1 MLRLYAVEPGSPSA
15 VLEAIKTRAI
25 ARWGDDDWL
34 LEIVREYVRLANA
47 QGDDKATVNNRKSQT
62 QRAFEVGS
70 CRLDTAILLAQA
82 VGCQFQMVCTEVQ
95 VTKF

>member
-1 MLRLYAVEPGSPSA
+1 MLRLYVVEPGSPSA
-15 VLEAIKTRAI
+15 VLDAIKTRAI
-25 ARWGDDDWL
+25 ARWGDDWL

-47 QGDDKATVNNRKSQT
+47 QGDTKATVNNRKSQT

-70 CRLDTAILLAQA
+70 CRLDTAMLLAEA

>member
-1 MLRLYAVEPGSPSA
+1 MLRLYVVEPKSPSA

-25 ARWGDDDWL
+25 ARWGDDWL

-47 QGDDKATVNNRKSQT
+47 QGDTKATVNNRKSQT

-70 CRLDTAILLAQA
+70 CRLDTAMLLAEA
-82 VGCQFQMVCTEVQ
+82 VGCRFQMVCTEVQ

>member
-1 MLRLYAVEPGSPSA
+1 MLRLYVVETGSPSA
-15 VLEAIKTRAI
+15 VLEAIKARAI
-25 ARWGDDDWL
+25 ARWGDDWL

-47 QGDDKATVNNRKSQT
+47 QGDTKATVNNRKSQM

-70 CRLDTAILLAQA
+70 CRLDTAMLLAEA
-82 VGCQFQMVCTEVQ
+82 VGCQFQLVCTEVQ

>member
-1 MLRLYAVEPGSPSA
+1 MLRLYVVEPKSPSA

-25 ARWGDDDWL
+25 ARWGDDWL

-47 QGDDKATVNNRKSQT
+47 QGDTKATVNNRKSQT

-70 CRLDTAILLAQA
+70 CRLDTAMLLAEA